1 MASMEIDEGLQCGEN
16 IGGHSLSSHLVKH
29 LS

>member
-1 MASMEIDEGLQCGEN
+1 MTSMELDEGLSCGES